1 MRKLFL
7 ALAIL
12 ITAAPMLAEAQVDH
26 SRQWIYRDKLGSGKE
41 SPQAAFLSWN
51 YASVILLFGC
61 SEDEYGNSG
70 KAGNG
75 GITLHYFPDP
85 PTVKLDKDGY
95 YLPAKFPDFSFS
107 RGGTTVMFP
116 ATVKKQSVRG
126 DINVSAR
133 LLALLKPG
141 KDDLEIY
148 ADNEMGEP
156 WYVGQAEALYRLAL
170 VCQAP

>member
-12 ITAAPMLAEAQVDH
+12 VTAAPMLAEGKSD
-26 SRQWIYRDKLGSGKE
+26 RDLQWIYRDKLGSGSE
-41 SPQAAFLSWN
+41 SPSAAFLSWN
-51 YASVILLFGC
+51 YASVILLATC
-61 SEDEYGNSG
+61 KADEHGGDG

-85 PTVKLDKDGY
+85 PTVKIDKDGY

-107 RGGTTVMFP
+107 RGGTTVRFP

-126 DINVSAR
+126 DLNVTAR

-148 ADNEMGEP
+148 AAMEMGDP
-156 WYVGQAEALYRLAL
+156 WYVGQAEPLYRLAL
-170 VCQAP
+170 TCKVP

>member
-1 MRKLFL
+1 MKKLFL

-12 ITAAPMLAEAQVDH
+12 ITATPMIAEAQVDR
-26 SRQWIYRDKLGSGKE
+26 SRQWIYRDKLGSGSEKP
-41 SPQAAFLSWN
+41 SAAFLSWN
-51 YASVILLFGC
+51 YASVILLATC
-61 SEDEYGNSG
+61 KADNNGNTG

-95 YLPAKFPDFSFS
+95 YLPAKFADFSFS
-107 RGGTTVMFP
+107 RGDTTVMFP
-116 ATVKKQSVRG
+116 ATVKQQSVRG
-126 DINVSAR
+126 DINVTAR

-148 ADNEMGEP
+148 ANNEMGEP
-156 WYVGQAEALYRLAL
+156 WYVGQAEPLYRLAL
-170 VCQAP
+170 VCRAK